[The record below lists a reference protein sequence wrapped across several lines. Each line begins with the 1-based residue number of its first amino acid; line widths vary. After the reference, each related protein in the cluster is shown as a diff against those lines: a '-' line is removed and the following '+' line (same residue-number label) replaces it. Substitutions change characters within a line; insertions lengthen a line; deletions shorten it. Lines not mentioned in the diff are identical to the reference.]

1 MKSHVFFT
9 ACRSLLMVAFSA
21 LPGWA
26 ALHAQDRVALVIGN
40 NDYDEGGNF
49 PDLDNCVH
57 DAALIKDTLEAVH
70 FKVFFLENA
79 TRSQMDETL
88 ESFESSITKGSTAVF
103 YFAGHGIEFNG
114 KNYLMG
120 TNAKL
125 QARSRLGEEAMDAET
140 FAGAMMLAGAKSSF
154 LFLDCCREVPNDA
167 G

>member
-88 ESFESSITKGSTAVF
+88 ESFESSITKGAPRYFILPGMGLSLTAR
-103 YFAGHGIEFNG
+103 I
-114 KNYLMG
+114 
-120 TNAKL
+120 T
-125 QARSRLGEEAMDAET
+125 
-140 FAGAMMLAGAKSSF
+140 
-154 LFLDCCREVPNDA
+154 
-167 G
+167 